1 MLGGQW
7 PRQACQAWA
16 NGVNARY
23 AIRSIVSPFHPI
35 PCPIGQNN
43 LVDEKCNLYFHGMV
57 SLWDLK
63 PYGLITVTFF
73 LLADLIYDFLL
84 PCK

>member
-43 LVDEKCNLYFHGMV
+43 LVDEKVQSVLSWHGI
-57 SLWDLK
+57 SLGLKALWSNYRDLL
-63 PYGLITVTFF
+63 LIGRF
-73 LLADLIYDFLL
+73 DL
-84 PCK
+84 